1 MDLHRR
7 IDIPGASLAALLLL
21 VLLLAPASATAQGQL
36 REFTGQID
44 AVDGDKIIVDNRME
58 DRIAFVRTAETVVQG
73 RRSAWSQLKRKD
85 WVTVSW
91 KFVDKPKKAYVV
103 RVLPPRGDD

>member
-7 IDIPGASLAALLLL
+7 IGIFGALLAACL
-21 VLLLAPASATAQGQL
+21 LLLAPASATAQGQL

-85 WVTVSW
+85 
-91 KFVDKPKKAYVV
+91 
-103 RVLPPRGDD
+103 DD